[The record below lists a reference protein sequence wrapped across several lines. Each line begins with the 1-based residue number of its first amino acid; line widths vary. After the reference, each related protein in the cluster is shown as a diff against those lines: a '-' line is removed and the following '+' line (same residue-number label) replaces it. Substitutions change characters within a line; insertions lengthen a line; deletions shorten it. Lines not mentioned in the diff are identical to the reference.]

1 MKPPRIAMLL
11 SRPRIGSDF
20 PSGIVDV
27 ARLLKDDARDR
38 RPWRKS
44 NHTILL
50 AAGDSD
56 VLSTTREQKH
66 LLHHRSYCRCRDR
79 PQSIRAV
86 LAQGPFPVRLRSSV
100 EAAVSG
106 G

>member
-1 MKPPRIAMLL
+1 LILLAMKPPRIAMLL

-20 PSGIVDV
+20 SSGIVEV
-27 ARLLKDDARDR
+27 ARLLTDDARDR

-56 VLSTTREQKH
+56 VLCTTREQKH
-66 LLHHRSYCRCRDR
+66 LLHHRSYCRYHHR
-79 PQSIRAV
+79 PQSAWPV
-86 LAQGPFPVRLRSSV
+86 L
-100 EAAVSG
+100 
-106 G
+106 